1 MVQRLYMLRVRG
13 LMRSQLWAQILIAM
27 TLAVGTGLLL
37 SPEMGSPLALQ
48 PELAAV
54 TGEWLR
60 LPGQLFLN
68 LIQMVVIGLVATSIV
83 LGITSSGD
91 ANVLS
96 RVASRIA
103 PYFLTT
109 TTIAVLIGYGIATLV
124 QPGHFVDL
132 GDVAT
137 QAAAAA
143 AAGDVALEAPVAP
156 SLAGSI
162 ADIIP
167 ASLAEATL
175 SRNMF
180 QIVVASLIAGTAL
193 ASLGL
198 ARVAPL
204 IQIIQLVQDASLT
217 IVGWAMRLAPFAVF
231 GLIADFVMR
240 IGLSALLGMSVY
252 ILCVIGGLAVLLCV
266 YLLIVAVLGRRSP
279 LAFES
284 QVASAQLLAFS
295 TSSSAAT
302 MPLSLKTAEH
312 GLNVRPAVARFVIPL
327 GATVNMDG
335 TALYQ
340 VIAALFIAQIY
351 QVELSAPGFV
361 MLVVTVVGASIGSPS
376 TPGVGIIILAS
387 ILHSLGIPASGVAIL
402 LGVDRILDMCR
413 TSINVTGDLVACVVM
428 DRWLAGALEAEEEA
442 EAAETADTA
451 AGPS

>member
-13 LMRSQLWAQILIAM
+13 LMRSQLWAQILVAMALAIA
-27 TLAVGTGLLL
+27 TGLLL
-37 SPEMGSPLALQ
+37 SPDLGSPLALDLEIA
-48 PELAAV
+48 PV
-54 TGEWLR
+54 VGEWLR
-60 LPGQLFLN
+60 LPGQIFLN

-91 ANVLS
+91 ADILA
-96 RVASRIA
+96 RVAGRIA

-109 TTIAVLIGYGIATLV
+109 TTIAVLIGYAIATIV
-124 QPGHFVDL
+124 QPGSFIEL
-132 GDVAT
+132 SDVAT
-137 QAAAAA
+137 QAAGATDAIDLDA
-143 AAGDVALEAPVAP
+143 TPAP

-167 ASLAEATL
+167 ASLTEATL
-175 SRNMF
+175 SANMF
-180 QIVVASLIAGTAL
+180 QIVVASLIGGTAL

-217 IVGWAMRLAPFAVF
+217 IVGWAMRLAPVAVF

-240 IGLSALLGMSVY
+240 IGISALLGMSVY

-266 YLLIVAVLGRRSP
+266 YFLIVAVLGRRSIF
-279 LAFES
+279 AFES
-284 QVASAQLLAFS
+284 EVASAQLLAFS

-312 GLNVRPAVARFVIPL
+312 GLKVRPAVARFVIPL

-351 QVELSAPGFV
+351 QIELSAPGFV

-428 DRWLAGALEAEEEA
+428 DRWLAGALEDEEEKA
-442 EAAETADTA
+442 RAAAAEKTA
-451 AGPS
+451 G

>member
-1 MVQRLYMLRVRG
+1 MVQRLYMIRVRG
-13 LMRSQLWAQILIAM
+13 LMRSQLWAQILVAM
-27 TLAVGTGLLL
+27 VLAIGTGLLL
-37 SPEMGSPLALQ
+37 SPDLGSPLAV
-48 PELAAV
+48 PADIAPDI
-54 TGEWLR
+54 GEWLR
-60 LPGQLFLN
+60 LPGQIFLN

-91 ANVLS
+91 ADILS
-96 RVASRIA
+96 RVAGRIA

-109 TTIAVLIGYGIATLV
+109 TTIAVLIGYAIATIV
-124 QPGHFVDL
+124 QPGSFVELSDVAAQAASATDTVDL
-132 GDVAT
+132 EAT
-137 QAAAAA
+137 
-143 AAGDVALEAPVAP
+143 PAP

-175 SRNMF
+175 SANMF
-180 QIVVASLIAGTAL
+180 QIVVASLIGGTAL

-198 ARVAPL
+198 TRAAPL
-204 IQIIQLVQDASLT
+204 IHIIQLIQDASLT

-240 IGLSALLGMSVY
+240 IGISALLGMSVY
-252 ILCVIGGLAVLLCV
+252 ILCVIGGLAALLCV
-266 YLLIVAVLGRRSP
+266 YFLIVAVLGRRSIF
-279 LAFES
+279 AFES

-312 GLNVRPAVARFVIPL
+312 GLKVRPAVARFVIPL

-351 QVELSAPGFV
+351 QIELTAPGFV

-428 DRWLAGALEAEEEA
+428 DRWLAGALEDEAEEEA
-442 EAAETADTA
+442 AAAEEAN
-451 AGPS
+451 G

>member
-13 LMRSQLWAQILIAM
+13 LMRSQLWAQILVAM
-27 TLAVGTGLLL
+27 ALAVGTGLLL
-37 SPEMGSPLALQ
+37 SPDLGSPLAL
-48 PELAAV
+48 PADLAPGI
-54 TGEWLR
+54 GEWLR
-60 LPGQLFLN
+60 LPGQIFLN

-91 ANVLS
+91 ADILS
-96 RVASRIA
+96 RVAGRIA

-109 TTIAVLIGYGIATLV
+109 TTIAVLIGYAIATLV
-124 QPGHFVDL
+124 QPGSFVELSDVAAQAASATDTVDL
-132 GDVAT
+132 EAT
-137 QAAAAA
+137 
-143 AAGDVALEAPVAP
+143 PPP

-175 SRNMF
+175 SANMF
-180 QIVVASLIAGTAL
+180 QIVVASLIGGTAL

-198 ARVAPL
+198 TRAAPL
-204 IQIIQLVQDASLT
+204 IHIIQLVQDASLT

-240 IGLSALLGMSVY
+240 IGISALLGMSVY
-252 ILCVIGGLAVLLCV
+252 ILCVIGGLAALLCV
-266 YLLIVAVLGRRSP
+266 YFLIVAVLGRRSVF
-279 LAFES
+279 AFES

-312 GLNVRPAVARFVIPL
+312 GLKVRPAVARFVIPL

-351 QVELSAPGFV
+351 QIELTAPGFV

-428 DRWLAGALEAEEEA
+428 DRWLAGALEDEAEEA
-442 EAAETADTA
+442 AAAAEQ
-451 AGPS
+451 AGG

>member
-13 LMRSQLWAQILIAM
+13 LMRSQLWAQILVAMALAIA
-27 TLAVGTGLLL
+27 TGLLL
-37 SPEMGSPLALQ
+37 SPDLGSPLALDLEIA
-48 PELAAV
+48 PV
-54 TGEWLR
+54 VGEWLR
-60 LPGQLFLN
+60 LPGQIFLN

-91 ANVLS
+91 ADILA
-96 RVASRIA
+96 RVAGRIA

-109 TTIAVLIGYGIATLV
+109 TTIAVLIGYAIATIV
-124 QPGHFVDL
+124 QPGSFIEL
-132 GDVAT
+132 SDVAT
-137 QAAAAA
+137 QAAGAA
-143 AAGDVALEAPVAP
+143 DTIDLEATPAP

-167 ASLAEATL
+167 ASLTEATL
-175 SRNMF
+175 SANMF
-180 QIVVASLIAGTAL
+180 QIVVASLIGGTAL

-217 IVGWAMRLAPFAVF
+217 IVGWAMRLAPVAVF

-240 IGLSALLGMSVY
+240 IGISALLGMSVY

-266 YLLIVAVLGRRSP
+266 YFLIVAVLGRRSI

-284 QVASAQLLAFS
+284 EVASAQLLAFS

-312 GLNVRPAVARFVIPL
+312 GLKVRPAVARFVIPL

-351 QVELSAPGFV
+351 QIELSAPGFV

-428 DRWLAGALEAEEEA
+428 DRWLAGALEDEEEKA
-442 EAAETADTA
+442 RAAAAEKTA
-451 AGPS
+451 G